1 MNGMKDKTT
10 SEKKGKGARR
20 GVGQAVAAMVMALAV
35 AVGGA
40 GTTAL
45 LLTQPTGL
53 AVEPTTLRWDSESTD
68 LNAKYNH
75 STQNPKP
82 ETTKTEPEASSQAQ
96 PETDTTQPET
106 GKKPEAKPEAKPAE
120 QPAAPEETAPAAS
133 EPAAEAPAQPETP
146 ADPMAGSTA
155 EIEQENAFPKF
166 QQETAELAAE
176 DPLSAPEETPVED
189 ENADTEPAA
198 EAPAESEEPA
208 AEPEEAPA
216 ESEAAES
223 AAETETVSEQ
233 PAAGINSIEDE
244 LADAQITTED
254 GTILLTPE
262 EIRAAL
268 DAGTL
273 DEAELETTCLD
284 SENGFFKWLWKWF
297 FGIKDDDDKPASSTK
312 PAEPVYS
319 GWRTVNGK
327 TYYYDQGTNQP
338 VTGIRAID
346 NKLYYFDANGVQT
359 AANFGIDVS
368 KYQSKIN
375 WQQVKQAGVN
385 FVIIRIGYRGYGSGT
400 LVQDPMFEEHFT
412 NARNAGLKVGVYF
425 FSQAVNE
432 NEAREEA
439 QGCWYVLNGRGLD
452 YPIYFDSEASGAS
465 NGGGRA
471 DGLGQADRT
480 KCAIAFCEE
489 VKALGYQPGV
499 YASTQWFR
507 KRLDLSQLTGYSIWN
522 AHYNVASS
530 PIACNLWQGS
540 CSARISGYSGQ
551 LDVNI
556 SYMG

>member
-1 MNGMKDKTT
+1 MNDKTT
-10 SEKKGKGARR
+10 SKQKGKGTRR
-20 GVGQAVAAMVMALAV
+20 GAGQAVAAMVMALAV

-53 AVEPTTLRWDSESTD
+53 TVEPTTLRWEQESTD
-68 LNAKYNH
+68 RNAPHRH
-75 STQNPKP
+75 STNAAPSETPKA
-82 ETTKTEPEASSQAQ
+82 EPEASSQAQ
-96 PETDTTQPET
+96 PEAEPAQPET
-106 GKKPEAKPEAKPAE
+106 VKPAE
-120 QPAAPEETAPAAS
+120 TTAAEPAAAPTAPVESAPAAS

-146 ADPMAGSTA
+146 ADPMGSSAA

-166 QQETAELAAE
+166 QQETEALAAE
-176 DPLSAPEETPVED
+176 DPLRAPEETPAESD
-189 ENADTEPAA
+189 NAGTEPAA
-198 EAPAESEEPA
+198 ESAAESVEPA
-208 AEPEEAPA
+208 AEPEAAPA
-216 ESEAAES
+216 ETEAAES
-223 AAETETVSEQ
+223 AAGAEPEAAQ
-233 PAAGINSIEDE
+233 PTAGANSIEDE
-244 LADAQITTED
+244 LAEAQITTED

-297 FGIKDDDDKPASSTK
+297 FGIKDEEDKPAAPSK

-319 GWRTVNGK
+319 GWRTVGGK
-327 TYYYDQGTNQP
+327 TYYYDQGTNKP

-368 KYQSKIN
+368 KYQSKID

-400 LVQDPMFEEHFT
+400 LVQDPLFEQHFT

>member
-1 MNGMKDKTT
+1 MNDKTT
-10 SEKKGKGARR
+10 SKQKGKGIRR
-20 GVGQAVAAMVMALAV
+20 SAGQAVAAMVMALAV

-53 AVEPTTLRWDSESTD
+53 TVEPTALLWERESTD
-68 LNAKYNH
+68 RNAPHRH
-75 STQNPKP
+75 STNAAPSETPKA
-82 ETTKTEPEASSQAQ
+82 EPEASSQAQ
-96 PETDTTQPET
+96 PEAVPAQPET
-106 GKKPEAKPEAKPAE
+106 VKPAE
-120 QPAAPEETAPAAS
+120 TTAAEPAAAPTAPTESTPAAS

-146 ADPMAGSTA
+146 ADPMGGSAT

-166 QQETAELAAE
+166 QQETEALAAE
-176 DPLSAPEETPVED
+176 DPLRAPEETPAESD
-189 ENADTEPAA
+189 NAGTESAAEPAA
-198 EAPAESEEPA
+198 ESVEPA
-208 AEPEEAPA
+208 AEPEAAPA
-216 ESEAAES
+216 ETEAAES
-223 AAETETVSEQ
+223 AAGAEPEAAQ
-233 PAAGINSIEDE
+233 PTAGANSIEDE
-244 LADAQITTED
+244 LAEAQITTED

-297 FGIKDDDDKPASSTK
+297 FGIKDEEDKPAAPSK

-319 GWRTVNGK
+319 GWRTVGGK
-327 TYYYDQGTNQP
+327 TYYYDPGTNKP

-368 KYQSKIN
+368 KYQSKID

-400 LVQDPMFEEHFT
+400 LVQDPLFEQHFT

-480 KCAIAFCEE
+480 KCAIAFCED

>member
-1 MNGMKDKTT
+1 MNDKTT
-10 SEKKGKGARR
+10 LKQKGKGTRR
-20 GVGQAVAAMVMALAV
+20 GAGQAVAAMVMALAV

-53 AVEPTTLRWDSESTD
+53 TVEPTTLRWEQESTD
-68 LNAKYNH
+68 RNAPHRH
-75 STQNPKP
+75 STNAAPSETPKA
-82 ETTKTEPEASSQAQ
+82 EPEASSQAQ
-96 PETDTTQPET
+96 PEAEPAQPET
-106 GKKPEAKPEAKPAE
+106 VKPAE
-120 QPAAPEETAPAAS
+120 TTAAEPAAAPTAPAESTPAAS

-146 ADPMAGSTA
+146 ADPMGGSAA
-155 EIEQENAFPKF
+155 EIEQENAFPKL
-166 QQETAELAAE
+166 QQETEALAAE
-176 DPLSAPEETPVED
+176 DPLRAPEETPAESD
-189 ENADTEPAA
+189 NAGMEPAA
-198 EAPAESEEPA
+198 EPAAESVEPA
-208 AEPEEAPA
+208 AEPEAAPA
-216 ESEAAES
+216 ETEAAES
-223 AAETETVSEQ
+223 AAEAEPEAAQ
-233 PAAGINSIEDE
+233 PTAGANSIEDE
-244 LADAQITTED
+244 LAEAQITTED

-297 FGIKDDDDKPASSTK
+297 FGIKDEEDKPAAPSK

-319 GWRTVNGK
+319 GWRTVGGK
-327 TYYYDQGTNQP
+327 TYYYDPGTNKP

-368 KYQSKIN
+368 KYQSKID

-400 LVQDPMFEEHFT
+400 LVQDPLFEQHFT

>member
-1 MNGMKDKTT
+1 MNDKTT
-10 SEKKGKGARR
+10 VKQKGKGTRR
-20 GVGQAVAAMVMALAV
+20 GAGQAVAAMVMALAV

-53 AVEPTTLRWDSESTD
+53 TVEPTTLRWEQESTD
-68 LNAKYNH
+68 RNAPHRH
-75 STQNPKP
+75 STNAAPSETPKA
-82 ETTKTEPEASSQAQ
+82 EPEASSQAQ
-96 PETDTTQPET
+96 PEAEPAQPET
-106 GKKPEAKPEAKPAE
+106 VKPAE
-120 QPAAPEETAPAAS
+120 TTAAEPAAAPTAPAESAPAAS

-146 ADPMAGSTA
+146 ADPMGSSAA

-166 QQETAELAAE
+166 QQETEALAAE
-176 DPLSAPEETPVED
+176 DPLRAPEETPAESD
-189 ENADTEPAA
+189 NAGTESAAEPAA
-198 EAPAESEEPA
+198 ESVEPA
-208 AEPEEAPA
+208 AEPEAAPA
-216 ESEAAES
+216 ETEAAES
-223 AAETETVSEQ
+223 AAGAEPEAAQ
-233 PAAGINSIEDE
+233 PTAGANSIEDE
-244 LADAQITTED
+244 LAEAQITAED

-297 FGIKDDDDKPASSTK
+297 FGIKDEEDKPAAPSK

-319 GWRTVNGK
+319 GWRTVGGK
-327 TYYYDQGTNQP
+327 TYYYDPGTNKP

-368 KYQSKIN
+368 KYQSKID

-400 LVQDPMFEEHFT
+400 LVQDPLFEQHFT

>member
-1 MNGMKDKTT
+1 MNDKTT
-10 SEKKGKGARR
+10 VKQKGKGTRR
-20 GVGQAVAAMVMALAV
+20 GAGQAVAAMVMALAV

-53 AVEPTTLRWDSESTD
+53 TVEPTTLRWEQESTD
-68 LNAKYNH
+68 RNAPHRH
-75 STQNPKP
+75 STNAAPSETPKA
-82 ETTKTEPEASSQAQ
+82 EPEASSQAQ
-96 PETDTTQPET
+96 PEAEPAPPET
-106 GKKPEAKPEAKPAE
+106 VKPAE
-120 QPAAPEETAPAAS
+120 TTAAEPAAAPTAPAESAPAAS

-146 ADPMAGSTA
+146 ADPMGSSAA

-166 QQETAELAAE
+166 QQETEALAAE
-176 DPLSAPEETPVED
+176 DPLRAPEETPAESD
-189 ENADTEPAA
+189 NAGTEPAA
-198 EAPAESEEPA
+198 EPAAESVEPA
-208 AEPEEAPA
+208 AEPEAAPA
-216 ESEAAES
+216 ETEAAES
-223 AAETETVSEQ
+223 AAEAESEAAQ
-233 PAAGINSIEDE
+233 PTAGANSIEDE
-244 LADAQITTED
+244 LAEAQITTED

-297 FGIKDDDDKPASSTK
+297 FGIQDEEDKPAAPSK

-319 GWRTVNGK
+319 GWRTVGGK
-327 TYYYDQGTNQP
+327 TYYYDQGTNKP

-368 KYQSKIN
+368 KYQSKID

-400 LVQDPMFEEHFT
+400 LVQDPLFEQHFT

>member
-1 MNGMKDKTT
+1 MNDKTT
-10 SEKKGKGARR
+10 VKQKGKGTRR
-20 GVGQAVAAMVMALAV
+20 GAGQAVAAMVMALAV

-53 AVEPTTLRWDSESTD
+53 TVEPTTLRWEQESTD
-68 LNAKYNH
+68 RNASHRH
-75 STQNPKP
+75 STNAAPSETPKA
-82 ETTKTEPEASSQAQ
+82 EPEASSQAQ
-96 PETDTTQPET
+96 PEAEPAPPET
-106 GKKPEAKPEAKPAE
+106 VKPAE
-120 QPAAPEETAPAAS
+120 TTAAEPAAAPTAPAESAPAAS

-146 ADPMAGSTA
+146 ADPMGGSAA

-166 QQETAELAAE
+166 QQETEALAAE
-176 DPLSAPEETPVED
+176 DPLRAPEETPAESD
-189 ENADTEPAA
+189 NAGTEPAA
-198 EAPAESEEPA
+198 EPAAESVEPAVEPEAAPAETEAVESA
-208 AEPEEAPA
+208 AGAEPE
-216 ESEAAES
+216 AA
-223 AAETETVSEQ
+223 Q
-233 PAAGINSIEDE
+233 PTAGANSIEDE
-244 LADAQITTED
+244 LAEAQIIAED

-297 FGIKDDDDKPASSTK
+297 FGIQDEEDKPAAPSK

-319 GWRTVNGK
+319 GWRTVGGK
-327 TYYYDQGTNQP
+327 TYYYDQGTNKP

-368 KYQSKIN
+368 KYQSKID

-400 LVQDPMFEEHFT
+400 LVQDPLFEQHFT

>member
-1 MNGMKDKTT
+1 MNDKTT
-10 SEKKGKGARR
+10 VKQKGKGTRR
-20 GVGQAVAAMVMALAV
+20 GAGQAVAAMVMALAV

-53 AVEPTTLRWDSESTD
+53 TVEPTTLRWEQESTD
-68 LNAKYNH
+68 RNAPPRH
-75 STQNPKP
+75 STNAAPSETPKA
-82 ETTKTEPEASSQAQ
+82 EPEASSQAQ
-96 PETDTTQPET
+96 PEAEPAQPET
-106 GKKPEAKPEAKPAE
+106 VKPAE
-120 QPAAPEETAPAAS
+120 TTAAEPAAAPTAPAESTPAAS

-146 ADPMAGSTA
+146 ADPMGGSAA

-166 QQETAELAAE
+166 QQETEALAAE
-176 DPLSAPEETPVED
+176 DPLRAPEETPAESD
-189 ENADTEPAA
+189 NAGTEPAA
-198 EAPAESEEPA
+198 EPAAESVEPA
-208 AEPEEAPA
+208 AEPEAAPA
-216 ESEAAES
+216 EAAES
-223 AAETETVSEQ
+223 AAEAEPEAAQ
-233 PAAGINSIEDE
+233 PTAGANSIEDE
-244 LADAQITTED
+244 LAEAQITTED

-297 FGIKDDDDKPASSTK
+297 FGIKDEEDKPAAPSK

-319 GWRTVNGK
+319 GWRTVGGK
-327 TYYYDQGTNQP
+327 TYYYDPGTNKP

-368 KYQSKIN
+368 KYQSKID

-400 LVQDPMFEEHFT
+400 LVQDPLFEQHFT

>member
-1 MNGMKDKTT
+1 MNDKTT
-10 SEKKGKGARR
+10 SKQKGKGIRR
-20 GVGQAVAAMVMALAV
+20 SAGQAVAAMVMALAV

-53 AVEPTTLRWDSESTD
+53 AVEPTTLRWERESTD
-68 LNAKYNH
+68 RNTAYRH
-75 STQNPKP
+75 STQAAPSETPKA
-82 ETTKTEPEASSQAQ
+82 EPEAPSQAQ
-96 PETDTTQPET
+96 PEAEPAQPET
-106 GKKPEAKPEAKPAE
+106 VKPAE
-120 QPAAPEETAPAAS
+120 TTAAEPAAAPTAPAESTPAAS

-146 ADPMAGSTA
+146 ADPMGGSAT

-166 QQETAELAAE
+166 QQETEALAAE
-176 DPLSAPEETPVED
+176 DPLRAPEETPAESD
-189 ENADTEPAA
+189 NAGTEPAA
-198 EAPAESEEPA
+198 EPAAESVEPA
-208 AEPEEAPA
+208 AEPEAAPA
-216 ESEAAES
+216 EAEAVES
-223 AAETETVSEQ
+223 AAGAETEPAQ
-233 PAAGINSIEDE
+233 PTAGANSIEDE
-244 LADAQITTED
+244 LAEAQITTED

-297 FGIKDDDDKPASSTK
+297 FGIKDEEDKPAAPSK

-319 GWRTVNGK
+319 GWRTVGGK
-327 TYYYDQGTNQP
+327 TYYYDPGTNKP

-368 KYQSKIN
+368 KYQSKID

-400 LVQDPMFEEHFT
+400 LVQDPLFEQHFT

-452 YPIYFDSEASGAS
+452 YPVYFDSEASGAS

>member
-1 MNGMKDKTT
+1 MNDKTT
-10 SEKKGKGARR
+10 SKQKGKGIRR
-20 GVGQAVAAMVMALAV
+20 SAGQAVAAMVMALAV

-53 AVEPTTLRWDSESTD
+53 TVEPTTLRWEQESTD
-68 LNAKYNH
+68 RNAPHRH
-75 STQNPKP
+75 STNAAPSETPKA
-82 ETTKTEPEASSQAQ
+82 EPEASSQAQ
-96 PETDTTQPET
+96 PEAVPAQPET
-106 GKKPEAKPEAKPAE
+106 VKPAE
-120 QPAAPEETAPAAS
+120 TTAAEPAAAPTAPTESTPAAS

-146 ADPMAGSTA
+146 ADPMGGSAT

-166 QQETAELAAE
+166 QQETEALAAE
-176 DPLSAPEETPVED
+176 DPLRAPEETPAESD
-189 ENADTEPAA
+189 NAGTEPAA
-198 EAPAESEEPA
+198 EPAAESVEPA
-208 AEPEEAPA
+208 AEPEAAPA
-216 ESEAAES
+216 ETEAAES
-223 AAETETVSEQ
+223 AAGAEPEAAQ
-233 PAAGINSIEDE
+233 PTAGANSIEDE
-244 LADAQITTED
+244 LAEAQITTED

-297 FGIKDDDDKPASSTK
+297 FGIKDEEDKPAAPSK

-319 GWRTVNGK
+319 GWRTVGGK
-327 TYYYDQGTNQP
+327 TYYYDPGTNKP

-368 KYQSKIN
+368 KYQSKID

-400 LVQDPMFEEHFT
+400 LVQDPLFEQHFT

>member
-1 MNGMKDKTT
+1 MNDKTT
-10 SEKKGKGARR
+10 SKQKGKGIRR
-20 GVGQAVAAMVMALAV
+20 SAGQAVAAMVMALAV

-53 AVEPTTLRWDSESTD
+53 TVEPTTLRWEQESTD
-68 LNAKYNH
+68 RNAPHRH
-75 STQNPKP
+75 STNAAPSETPKA
-82 ETTKTEPEASSQAQ
+82 EPEASSQAQ
-96 PETDTTQPET
+96 PEAEPAQPET
-106 GKKPEAKPEAKPAE
+106 VKPAE
-120 QPAAPEETAPAAS
+120 TTAAEPAAAPTAPAESTPAAS

-146 ADPMAGSTA
+146 ADPMEGNAA

-166 QQETAELAAE
+166 QQETEALAAE
-176 DPLSAPEETPVED
+176 DPLRAPEETPAESD
-189 ENADTEPAA
+189 NAGTESAAEPAA
-198 EAPAESEEPA
+198 ESVEPA
-208 AEPEEAPA
+208 AEPEAAPA
-216 ESEAAES
+216 ETEAVES
-223 AAETETVSEQ
+223 AAGAETEPAQ
-233 PAAGINSIEDE
+233 PTAGANSIEDE
-244 LADAQITTED
+244 LAEAQITTED

-297 FGIKDDDDKPASSTK
+297 FGIKDEEDKPAAPSK

-319 GWRTVNGK
+319 GWRTVGGK
-327 TYYYDQGTNQP
+327 TYYYDQGTNKP

-368 KYQSKIN
+368 KYQSKID

-400 LVQDPMFEEHFT
+400 LVQDPLFEQHFT

>member
-1 MNGMKDKTT
+1 MNDKTT
-10 SEKKGKGARR
+10 VKQKGKGTRR
-20 GVGQAVAAMVMALAV
+20 GAGQAVAAMVMALAV

-53 AVEPTTLRWDSESTD
+53 TVEPTTLRWEQESTD
-68 LNAKYNH
+68 RNAPHRH
-75 STQNPKP
+75 STNAAPSETPKA
-82 ETTKTEPEASSQAQ
+82 EPEASSQAQ
-96 PETDTTQPET
+96 PEAVPAQPET
-106 GKKPEAKPEAKPAE
+106 VKPAE
-120 QPAAPEETAPAAS
+120 TTAAEPAAAPTAPAESAPAAS

-146 ADPMAGSTA
+146 ADPMGSSAA

-166 QQETAELAAE
+166 QQETEALAAE
-176 DPLSAPEETPVED
+176 DPLRAPEETPAESD
-189 ENADTEPAA
+189 NAGTEPAA
-198 EAPAESEEPA
+198 EPAAESVEPA
-208 AEPEEAPA
+208 AEPEAAPAETEAVESAAGA
-216 ESEAAES
+216 ESEAA
-223 AAETETVSEQ
+223 Q
-233 PAAGINSIEDE
+233 PTAGANSIEDE
-244 LADAQITTED
+244 LAEAQITTED

-297 FGIKDDDDKPASSTK
+297 FGIKDEEDKPAAPSK

-319 GWRTVNGK
+319 GWRTVGGK
-327 TYYYDQGTNQP
+327 TYYYDQGTNKP

-359 AANFGIDVS
+359 EANFGIDVS
-368 KYQSKIN
+368 KYQSKID

-400 LVQDPMFEEHFT
+400 LVQDPLFEQHFT

>member
-1 MNGMKDKTT
+1 MNDKTT
-10 SEKKGKGARR
+10 VKQKGKGTRR
-20 GVGQAVAAMVMALAV
+20 GAGQAVAAMVMALAV

-53 AVEPTTLRWDSESTD
+53 TVEPTTLRWEQESTD
-68 LNAKYNH
+68 RNAPHHH
-75 STQNPKP
+75 STNAAPSETPKA
-82 ETTKTEPEASSQAQ
+82 EPEASSQAQ
-96 PETDTTQPET
+96 PEAEPAQPET
-106 GKKPEAKPEAKPAE
+106 VKPVETTAAEPAAAPTTPAE
-120 QPAAPEETAPAAS
+120 STPAAS

-146 ADPMAGSTA
+146 ADPMGSSAA

-166 QQETAELAAE
+166 QQETEALAAE
-176 DPLSAPEETPVED
+176 DPLRAPEETPAESD
-189 ENADTEPAA
+189 NAGTESAAEPAA
-198 EAPAESEEPA
+198 ESVEPA
-208 AEPEEAPA
+208 AEPEATP
-216 ESEAAES
+216 
-223 AAETETVSEQ
+223 AETEAAQ
-233 PAAGINSIEDE
+233 PTAGANSIEDE
-244 LADAQITTED
+244 LAEAQITTED

-297 FGIKDDDDKPASSTK
+297 FGIKDEEDKPAAPSK

-319 GWRTVNGK
+319 GWRTVGGN
-327 TYYYDQGTNQP
+327 TYYYDQGPNKP

-368 KYQSKIN
+368 KYQSKID

-400 LVQDPMFEEHFT
+400 LVQDPLFEQHFT

-439 QGCWYVLNGRGLD
+439 QCCWYVLNGRGLD

>member
-1 MNGMKDKTT
+1 MNDKTT
-10 SEKKGKGARR
+10 SKQKGKGIRR
-20 GVGQAVAAMVMALAV
+20 SAGQAVAAMVMALAV

-53 AVEPTTLRWDSESTD
+53 TVEPTTLRWEQESTER
-68 LNAKYNH
+68 NAPHRH
-75 STQNPKP
+75 STNAAPSETPKA
-82 ETTKTEPEASSQAQ
+82 EPEASSQAQ
-96 PETDTTQPET
+96 PEAVPAQPET
-106 GKKPEAKPEAKPAE
+106 VKPAE
-120 QPAAPEETAPAAS
+120 TTAAEPAAAPTAPTESTPAAS

-146 ADPMAGSTA
+146 ADPMGSSAA

-166 QQETAELAAE
+166 QQETEALAAE
-176 DPLSAPEETPVED
+176 DPLRAPEETPAESD
-189 ENADTEPAA
+189 NAGTEPAA
-198 EAPAESEEPA
+198 EPAAESVEPA
-208 AEPEEAPA
+208 AEPEAAPA
-216 ESEAAES
+216 ETEAAES
-223 AAETETVSEQ
+223 AAGAEPEAAQ
-233 PAAGINSIEDE
+233 PTAGANSIEDE
-244 LADAQITTED
+244 LAEAQITTED

-297 FGIKDDDDKPASSTK
+297 FGIKDEEDKPAAPSK

-319 GWRTVNGK
+319 GWRTVGGK
-327 TYYYDQGTNQP
+327 TYYYDQGTNKP

-368 KYQSKIN
+368 KYQSKID

-400 LVQDPMFEEHFT
+400 LVQDPLFEQHFT